1 MDTEH
6 LTTIERYRL
15 IEAGKLAPDGREP
28 ERMAAP
34 GEPAWKCGHPRTPEN
49 TKPGYGGRS
58 AQCAE
63 CHRQARR
70 RAELHMNQLGA
81 GARKAWR
88 QWRYNSRLRME
99 RNEKRLAE
107 QNAEIAARA
116 KRYGTEDYLGGLAAA
131 ERAGPPR
138 TR

>member
-1 MDTEH
+1 
-6 LTTIERYRL
+6 
-15 IEAGKLAPDGREP
+15 
-28 ERMAAP
+28 
-34 GEPAWKCGHPRTPEN
+34 
-49 TKPGYGGRS
+49 
-58 AQCAE
+58 
-63 CHRQARR
+63 
-70 RAELHMNQLGA
+70 MNQLGA

-131 ERAGPPR
+131 ERAGELDGIAASAYKKVMGEDLRPNKEAS
-138 TR
+138 